1 MTGSPVTGTRALRV
15 TLVQHHTIWHDPA
28 ANREQLAAALA
39 GTPASDLLVLPE
51 TFTSGF
57 SNEALAWAETM
68 DGPTVAWMRAQAAAH
83 DAAVTGSVQLRVAG
97 AVYNRL
103 LWVTPDG
110 AVRHYDKRHLFRMAG
125 EHERYTAGRE
135 RLVVEWRGWR
145 VLPLVCYDLR
155 FPVFSRNGR
164 VHTPETAG
172 SAADGTVVPGGGSS
186 VALDYDLVVYVA
198 NWPAARQQAWRAL
211 LHARAI
217 ENLAYCVGVNR
228 TGTDGNGLEFR
239 GGSIVCD
246 FVGETVCE
254 LHAAAGTATVA
265 LDHTALTAHRTRFP
279 AHLDADGFALTD

>member
-1 MTGSPVTGTRALRV
+1 MGG
-15 TLVQHHTIWHDPA
+15 D
-28 ANREQLAAALA
+28 
-39 GTPASDLLVLPE
+39 
-51 TFTSGF
+51 
-57 SNEALAWAETM
+57 
-68 DGPTVAWMRAQAAAH
+68 DGRPTVALMRAQAAAH

-228 TGTDGNGLEFR
+228 TGTDGNGLDFC

-254 LHAAAGTATVA
+254 LHAAAGSHGRARPHGVDRPSHAVPGAPRRRRLSTHGV
-265 LDHTALTAHRTRFP
+265 TRAISARSRRRAGASCRQGSSRCVRSSGRVP
-279 AHLDADGFALTD
+279 RGGRPCAPSAEGGRGPGRG